1 MLPILYAIAPIFV
14 LIVLGHVL
22 RRNGI
27 PNVDFWNMNDKLVYW
42 VLFPCLLFS
51 KTSTMDVD
59 FSDAAPYLMAGVGA
73 FVAASAFSLISAKG
87 IGLANPV
94 VSSVLQGG
102 ARHNTFIA
110 LAVAERIHGSE
121 GLATAALMTAV
132 LIPVTNVMMVTSM
145 VVLHGGPREGGFMVP
160 ILRDLGRNPLLVS
173 CALGMAYNLTGYG
186 EMPVLHASVELLGL
200 ASLPIVLLCIGANL
214 RAESFQAAA
223 KPLVLSVVAKM
234 FIFPGVT
241 IMLAA
246 AFELSML
253 QTAVLL
259 IYSAVPTASSAYTL
273 ARQMG
278 GDAPLMAGIITIQTV
293 VSFVTLPLT
302 LDLASRLVH

>member
-1 MLPILYAIAPIFV
+1 MLHIFYSIAPIFV
-14 LIVLGHVL
+14 LIVLGNIL
-22 RRNGI
+22 KRNGI
-27 PNVDFWNMNDKLVYW
+27 PDVNFWNVNDKLVYW

-51 KTSTMDVD
+51 KTSTMSVG
-59 FSDAAPYLMAGVGA
+59 FGDAAPYLTAGIGA
-73 FVAASAFSLISAKG
+73 FLAASAFSLISAK
-87 IGLANPV
+87 LARLENPV

-145 VVLHGGPREGGFMVP
+145 VVLHGGPREGGLLVP
-160 ILRDLGRNPLLVS
+160 IMRDLGRNPLLLA
-173 CALGMAYNLTGYG
+173 CALGIGYNATGFG
-186 EMPVLHASVELLGL
+186 EMPVLHETVSLLGL

-214 RAESFQAAA
+214 RAESIKTAGL
-223 KPLVLSVVAKM
+223 PL
-234 FIFPGVT
+234 F
-241 IMLAA
+241 
-246 AFELSML
+246 LSMVGKLMVFPAATILFSAILGLSEL

-278 GDAPLMAGIITIQTV
+278 GDAHLMAAIITIQTV
-293 VSFVTLPLT
+293 ISFVTLPLT
-302 LDLASRLVH
+302 LDFAIRLVQ

>member
-1 MLPILYAIAPIFV
+1 MIQILYSIAPIFL

-27 PNVDFWNMNDKLVYW
+27 PNIDFWNMNDKLVYW

-51 KTSTMDVD
+51 KTSTMDVE
-59 FSDAAPYLMAGVGA
+59 FGDAAPYLTAGVGA
-73 FVAASAFSLISAKG
+73 FIAASVFSIISAKTTR
-87 IGLANPV
+87 LENPI

-110 LAVAERIHGSE
+110 LAVAERIYGAE

-132 LIPVTNVMMVTSM
+132 LIPVTNVLVVTSM
-145 VVLHGGPREGGFMVP
+145 VVLHGGPREGGFLMP

-173 CALGMAYNLTGYG
+173 CTLGLAYNLTGFG
-186 EMPVLHASVELLGL
+186 EMPVLHESVELLGL

-214 RAESFQAAA
+214 RAESFKAAGL
-223 KPLVLSVVAKM
+223 PLVLSLIAKM
-234 FIFPGVT
+234 LVFPAAT
-241 IMLAA
+241 ILLAA
-246 AFELSML
+246 FFELSLL
-253 QTAVLL
+253 QTSILL

-278 GDAPLMAGIITIQTV
+278 GDAPLMAAIITIQTV
-293 VSFVTLPLT
+293 VSFITLPLT
-302 LDLASRLVH
+302 LDLAIRFVH